1 MATEPPPKKV
11 LVAAVHDGR
20 GESTLGFV
28 AGMLR
33 LQIALVSLPEQ
44 LQVEVVFFESPA
56 RALAAAAA
64 GDYAH
69 LALLNTFA
77 SFPSDLVL
85 AGLRA
90 PHAVVYGVHPLP
102 GPVDW
107 ARVERLAKDPRA
119 AESLGSAGLKYNLV
133 PAEPRGGG
141 FWSFRE
147 SPESARPRVLIAKRE
162 AFAELSRHLDGGPVP
177 ADSVVQLDMPC
188 GVLGQMA
195 FEGCVGRRAVV
206 R

>member
-1 MATEPPPKKV
+1 
-11 LVAAVHDGR
+11 
-20 GESTLGFV
+20 
-28 AGMLR
+28 MLR
-33 LQIALVSLPEQ
+33 LQVALVTVPNPM
-44 LQVEVVFFESPA
+44 QVEVVFFESA
-56 RALAAAAA
+56 ERATALAAERNY
-64 GDYAH
+64 D
-69 LALLNTFA
+69 ALVLINTYA

-90 PHAVVYGVHPLP
+90 PHACVYGVHPLP
-102 GPVDW
+102 GAVDW
-107 ARVERLAKDPRA
+107 ARVDKLARDPSA
-119 AESLGSAGLKYNLV
+119 AESLASAGLKYNLV
-133 PAEPRGGG
+133 PKEPRGGG

-162 AFAELSRHLDGGPVP
+162 AFAELARHLDGGPVP

-195 FEGCVGRRAVV
+195 FEGCVGRRTRV